1 MRRNAKPDM
10 TMPKGK
16 DVGPATGSSAIE
28 PLLLP
33 EQAAQILNL
42 SEVLASQRESRWIR
56 ARIHQD
62 RSRCPLFR
70 VGPAKIHQRADSIKH
85 PRRVKQEVGIILRY
99 TSLYIRMKADH

>member
-42 SEVLASQRESRWIR
+42 SESWLAKGRAAGYGPEFIKIGRAVRYSESGLRKFIKERIQSNTRE
-56 ARIHQD
+56 
-62 RSRCPLFR
+62 
-70 VGPAKIHQRADSIKH
+70 G
-85 PRRVKQEVGIILRY
+85 
-99 TSLYIRMKADH
+99 

>member
-1 MRRNAKPDM
+1 M

-42 SEVLASQRESRWIR
+42 SESWLAKGRAAGYGPQFIKIGRAVRYSKSGLRKFIKERIQSNAREAENRN
-56 ARIHQD
+56 
-62 RSRCPLFR
+62 
-70 VGPAKIHQRADSIKH
+70 
-85 PRRVKQEVGIILRY
+85 EE
-99 TSLYIRMKADH
+99 

>member
-42 SEVLASQRESRWIR
+42 SEVL
-56 ARIHQD
+56 
-62 RSRCPLFR
+62 
-70 VGPAKIHQRADSIKH
+70 G
-85 PRRVKQEVGIILRY
+85 
-99 TSLYIRMKADH
+99 